1 MCSFLVNGSPTKVS
15 KGLRQGDPSTS
26 YMFMVVVE
34 GLIREAIE
42 LNMFSSFK
50 VGNEGVQVNL
60 LQYKDDTIFFGKTS
74 LKNVMTI

>member
-1 MCSFLVNGSPTKVS
+1 M
-15 KGLRQGDPSTS
+15 TS
-26 YMFMVVVE
+26 YMFMVVAE

-60 LQYKDDTIFFGKTS
+60 LQYTDDTIFVGR
-74 LKNVMTI
+74 LL